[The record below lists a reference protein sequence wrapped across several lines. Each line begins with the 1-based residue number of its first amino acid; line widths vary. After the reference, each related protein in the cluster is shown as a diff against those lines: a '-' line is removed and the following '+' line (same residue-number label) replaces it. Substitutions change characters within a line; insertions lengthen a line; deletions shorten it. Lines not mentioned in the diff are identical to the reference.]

1 MLLGAILGR
10 ALVATAQTFSI
21 IDITA
26 TADSDYKYTGAAA
39 VGTNVYFAPE
49 NEHNVGVL
57 DTTTNTFS
65 TIDISSFSNAS
76 VKYWGAAAV
85 GTSVYFAP
93 LNENNMGVLDTT
105 TSAFS
110 IIDIA
115 SFSTGTFKYSGAAA
129 VGTSVF
135 FAPLNEDNIGVL
147 DTTTSAFSIV
157 ATTDG
162 CVDPT
167 LGPCVDGDSKYMG
180 AAAVGTS
187 VYFAPLNEDN
197 IGVLDTTTSAFSIV
211 ATTDGCVDPTLGPC
225 VDGDNKYMDAAAVGT
240 SVFFAPRD
248 ANNVGVLDTTTD
260 TFSTIDISS
269 FSTAADKYMGAVAVG
284 TNVIFTPLN
293 ADNVGV
299 LDTTTSTFST
309 IDTIATG
316 VNADNKY
323 ACAAAVG
330 TSVFAAPRNEDNVG
344 VLAPPS
350 SPSSAG
356 DDPTFVGADGLPY
369 EVRGE
374 PWKYFNLLSTPRL
387 SLNAQF
393 LPVPERFVHG
403 KITDT
408 VLGTLHLALCD
419 APRSRIVGVTF
430 DVFNGAIGCTVR
442 SPDEAPGSSEQAP
455 CANVL
460 PLAGVAVTAEPSAC
474 NLATME
480 CGYVP
485 LEHNLTAILE
495 VNPALVRVH
504 MVRYNVSVF
513 GTNLSLVRDV
523 VDRPEPNE
531 ELDCSVLAAISGGRA
546 LRACEVWLAVV
557 RGVAPLSAWLA
568 LPEADRIGT
577 MARLTAGNK
586 TRQLHFYNALVE
598 AVPYAQRDVHGLL
611 GQRSVSPAPMRA
623 SALGPSPLGPLAL
636 STAQLREAS
645 AGGSS
650 AGTLQIA
657 IGADGQHQGEGAIE
671 GSYRDYQVRY
681 VSSHG
686 PDAHMHSRFVCG
698 AGAL

>member
-10 ALVATAQTFSI
+10 ALVAIAQ
-21 IDITA
+21 
-26 TADSDYKYTGAAA
+26 
-39 VGTNVYFAPE
+39 
-49 NEHNVGVL
+49 
-57 DTTTNTFS
+57 TFS
-65 TIDISSFSNAS
+65 TIDTTAAGVNAGS
-76 VKYWGAAAV
+76 KYAGAAAV
-85 GTSVYFAP
+85 GTSVFFAPVKEDNVGVLDTITSIFSIVDTTAAGVNADWKYQGAVAVGTRVFFAP
-93 LNENNMGVLDTT
+93 LYENNVGVLDTT
-105 TSAFS
+105 NNTFS
-110 IIDIA
+110 IIDISA
-115 SFSTGTFKYSGAAA
+115 FSTDGFKYSGAAA

-135 FAPLNEDNIGVL
+135 FAPANEDNVGVLDTTTNTFSTIDTTAAGVSDGSKYKGTVAVGTSVFFAPGNENNVGVLDTTNNTFSIIDISAFSTGNAKYNGAAAVGTSVFFAPQNEDNVGVLDTTTNTFSTIDTTAAGVNAGSKYAGAAAVGTSVFFAPYYEDNIGVL
-147 DTTTSAFSIV
+147 DTTTSTFSIIDITSFST
-157 ATTDG
+157 ANE
-162 CVDPT
+162 
-167 LGPCVDGDSKYMG
+167 KYWG
-180 AAAVGTS
+180 AV
-187 VYFAPLNEDN
+187 
-197 IGVLDTTTSAFSIV
+197 
-211 ATTDGCVDPTLGPC
+211 
-225 VDGDNKYMDAAAVGT
+225 AVGT
-240 SVFFAPRD
+240 SVFFAPT
-248 ANNVGVLDTTTD
+248 V
-260 TFSTIDISS
+260 
-269 FSTAADKYMGAVAVG
+269 
-284 TNVIFTPLN
+284 
-293 ADNVGV
+293 
-299 LDTTTSTFST
+299 
-309 IDTIATG
+309 
-316 VNADNKY
+316 
-323 ACAAAVG
+323 
-330 TSVFAAPRNEDNVG
+330 EDNVG
-344 VLAPPS
+344 VLVLPPS
-350 SPSSAG
+350 PSPPPPPPSAPSSAG

-430 DVFNGAIGCTVR
+430 DVFNGAMGCTVR
-442 SPDEAPGSSEQAP
+442 PPGEAPGSSEQAP
-455 CANVL
+455 CAEVL

-523 VDRPEPNE
+523 VDRPEPTE
-531 ELDCSVLAAISGGRA
+531 ELDCGVLAAIGGRA

-557 RGVAPLSAWLA
+557 RGEAPLAAWQA

-598 AVPYAQRDVHGLL
+598 ALPFAQRDVHGLL
-611 GQRSVSPAPMRA
+611 GQRSVSPSPMRTTA
-623 SALGPSPLGPLAL
+623 AVGPSPLGVLAL
-636 STAQLREAS
+636 STAQLRREMS

-650 AGTLQIA
+650 AGTMQVV

-686 PDAHMHSRFVCG
+686 LDAHKYARFLCG

>member
-10 ALVATAQTFSI
+10 ALVTIAQ
-21 IDITA
+21 
-26 TADSDYKYTGAAA
+26 
-39 VGTNVYFAPE
+39 
-49 NEHNVGVL
+49 
-57 DTTTNTFS
+57 
-65 TIDISSFSNAS
+65 
-76 VKYWGAAAV
+76 
-85 GTSVYFAP
+85 
-93 LNENNMGVLDTT
+93 
-105 TSAFS
+105 
-110 IIDIA
+110 
-115 SFSTGTFKYSGAAA
+115 
-129 VGTSVF
+129 
-135 FAPLNEDNIGVL
+135 
-147 DTTTSAFSIV
+147 
-157 ATTDG
+157 
-162 CVDPT
+162 
-167 LGPCVDGDSKYMG
+167 
-180 AAAVGTS
+180 
-187 VYFAPLNEDN
+187 
-197 IGVLDTTTSAFSIV
+197 
-211 ATTDGCVDPTLGPC
+211 
-225 VDGDNKYMDAAAVGT
+225 
-240 SVFFAPRD
+240 
-248 ANNVGVLDTTTD
+248 
-260 TFSTIDISS
+260 
-269 FSTAADKYMGAVAVG
+269 
-284 TNVIFTPLN
+284 
-293 ADNVGV
+293 
-299 LDTTTSTFST
+299 TFST
-309 IDTIATG
+309 IDTTDDAAGNNYGYGAANELLLNDGDGAFSAADDFSSGDANT
-316 VNADNKY
+316 NAVAMGDGR
-323 ACAAAVG
+323 AMGETASGETASG
-330 TSVFAAPRNEDNVG
+330 DGPS
-344 VLAPPS
+344 PPS
-350 SPSSAG
+350 PPSSAG

-455 CANVL
+455 CAEVL

-523 VDRPEPNE
+523 VDRPEPTE
-531 ELDCSVLAAISGGRA
+531 ELDCGVLAAIGGRA
-546 LRACEVWLAVV
+546 LRACEAWRAFV
-557 RGVAPLSAWLA
+557 RGEAPLEAWLA
-568 LPEADRIGT
+568 LPNKDRT
-577 MARLTAGNK
+577 ATVARLTAGNK

-598 AVPYAQRDVHGLL
+598 ALPFAQRDVHGLL
-611 GQRSVSPAPMRA
+611 GQRSVSPSPMRTTA
-623 SALGPSPLGPLAL
+623 AVGPSPLGVLAL
-636 STAQLREAS
+636 STAQLRREMS

-650 AGTLQIA
+650 AGTMQVV

-698 AGAL
+698 AGPL